1 MQATTVREALR
12 ASLTGAL
19 GTFLSAIP
27 RIIAFAIVLVV
38 GWLIASL
45 VAGGTIAL
53 LRAVRFN
60 DLARRSGL
68 AGFVQNMGVRQ
79 DATGVIAGVVKW
91 FVRLMTLVVAFDTLG
106 LPAVS
111 GVLQQLLL
119 WLPNLIVG
127 LVALVIGGLAAN
139 ALSRLVRG
147 SAAGAGLQPRRAG
160 GRHQDRGVGVRCSRR
175 REPARHR
182 DHADQHA
189 ARRRGGG
196 GRAGCRPRVRS
207 GRPRPGGTAPRP
219 ARPAGRADG
228 PEAGAGRAFGARAG
242 ASRRGSVPGRGVRR
256 ELDPTLGERP
266 APRVQAGHWPARGG
280 RPGRETSRATG
291 PIRSA
296 CRAADD
302 GAQPEGGAAVGAS
315 RAERGML

>member
-27 RIIAFAIVLVV
+27 RLIAFAIVLVV

-45 VAGGTIAL
+45 LASGTMAL

-79 DATGVIAGVVKW
+79 DASWVIASVVKW

-147 SAAGAGLQPRRAG
+147 SAAGAGLSNPDVLASATRIAVWAFAVVVAVSQLGIATTLINTLLVGVVGAVALAAGLAFGLGGRDRAAQLLSRLDRHDAPAPMASWIDPAAAAPEMPAAVLAAAPPPVAFEEGWTPRSGVDRRRMARPGPDRRA
-160 GRHQDRGVGVRCSRR
+160 
-175 REPARHR
+175 AL
-182 DHADQHA
+182 A
-189 ARRRGGG
+189 
-196 GRAGCRPRVRS
+196 
-207 GRPRPGGTAPRP
+207 
-219 ARPAGRADG
+219 
-228 PEAGAGRAFGARAG
+228 
-242 ASRRGSVPGRGVRR
+242 
-256 ELDPTLGERP
+256 
-266 APRVQAGHWPARGG
+266 
-280 RPGRETSRATG
+280 
-291 PIRSA
+291 
-296 CRAADD
+296 
-302 GAQPEGGAAVGAS
+302 
-315 RAERGML
+315 

>member
-27 RIIAFAIVLVV
+27 RLIAFAIVLVV
-38 GWLIASL
+38 GWLIAAL
-45 VAGGTIAL
+45 VERGTIAL

-79 DATGVIAGVVKW
+79 DASWVIASVVKW
-91 FVRLMTLVVAFDTLG
+91 FVRLMALVVAFDTLG

-147 SAAGAGLQPRRAG
+147 SAAGAGLSNPDVLAAATRIAVWAFAVVVAVSQLGIATTLINTLLIGVVGAVALAVGLAFGLG
-160 GRHQDRGVGVRCSRR
+160 GRDRAAQLLSRLDGRDAPTQMAPWLDPAAAAPEAPAPAVPAVTPLPVAFEEGWTPRSGVDRR
-175 REPARHR
+175 RIA
-182 DHADQHA
+182 
-189 ARRRGGG
+189 
-196 GRAGCRPRVRS
+196 RS
-207 GRPRPGGTAPRP
+207 GP
-219 ARPAGRADG
+219 D
-228 PEAGAGRAFGARAG
+228 
-242 ASRRGSVPGRGVRR
+242 RRVALV
-256 ELDPTLGERP
+256 
-266 APRVQAGHWPARGG
+266 
-280 RPGRETSRATG
+280 
-291 PIRSA
+291 
-296 CRAADD
+296 
-302 GAQPEGGAAVGAS
+302 
-315 RAERGML
+315 